1 MSRMKE
7 KIRLSLSSQSN
18 LLSCTL
24 STYFSFRVKILPE
37 NTLYVVVY
45 HIYALIVYLLVNLDI
60 LDEEIMV

>member
-7 KIRLSLSSQSN
+7 KIRRSLSSQSN
-18 LLSCTL
+18 LSSYTL

-45 HIYALIVYLLVNLDI
+45 HICALIVYLLVNLDI